1 MLLYTSAKPC
11 IQETQPKQIRMWGCL
26 HAHSS
31 LFWNF
36 TYLKHINMFK
46 CFWTCHFSQNAFHSF
61 FLFAGCCTAWAENRS
76 LALKHAFFFL
86 PVPIKLWA
94 LSVIATL
101 KLLRVILQVI
111 MQKTWQASKT
121 DNKQTKTKQTQPK
134 TEKQKPPHGNSQVF

>member
-1 MLLYTSAKPC
+1 MLTPASFLEFHIS
-11 IQETQPKQIRMWGCL
+11 ETYKHVFIMFLNMSFQSKCL
-26 HAHSS
+26 S
-31 LFWNF
+31 L
-36 TYLKHINMFK
+36 L
-46 CFWTCHFSQNAFHSF
+46 

-134 TEKQKPPHGNSQVF
+134 TEKQKPPHGSSQVFLEVKKGETLRFTPLNPHMCSV